1 MHEQPVIRSSL
12 MNLGASDIVIPI
24 STGSVLAIDI
34 FTLWAWLF
42 KIIDKR
48 TAEEYESEIH
58 LPTTETSQ
66 PQVWGQLREP

>member
-24 STGSVLAIDI
+24 SPGSVLTIDI
-34 FTLWAWLF
+34 FTLWVWLS

-48 TAEEYESEIH
+48 TTEEYKSEIH
-58 LPTTETSQ
+58 PPTTETS
-66 PQVWGQLREP
+66 